1 MSPYKFVLETVD
13 LLLLFDRLF
22 GFLEP
27 IFCGSGSTEEIWE
40 HLALVVQDLCRLPN
54 ISDADLVLVRE
65 LTELRSLEEEL
76 KWLFNE
82 KETVLLT
89 ADG

>member
-65 LTELRSLEEEL
+65 LTELCSLEEKL
-76 KWLFNE
+76 IQLFSEE
-82 KETVLLT
+82 KMKPPKT
-89 ADG
+89 DG